1 MLTGLGI
8 IGNCSFSALVRD
20 GSVEWMCWPRPD
32 SSFVFGPLL
41 DREKG
46 GAFSIEGLDATNV
59 RAALRREHERA
70 AHGRSTAESGAFE
83 VYDFAPRFMLYD
95 RYYKPPMLVRVVRPL
110 SGEPRAVVRCRPIVR
125 LRPARA
131 HDAGRR
137 RTTSSTAASPR
148 RCG

>member
-1 MLTGLGI
+1 
-8 IGNCSFSALVRD
+8 
-20 GSVEWMCWPRPD
+20 MCWPRPD

-46 GAFSIEGLDATNV
+46 GAFAIEGVDATPRSNQAYVENTNV
-59 RAALRREHERA
+59 LR
-70 AHGRSTAESGAFE
+70 TVFSGPNGDFE
-83 VYDFAPRFMLYD
+83 VYDFAPRFVLYD
-95 RYYKPPMLVRVVRPL
+95 RYYKPPMLVRVMRPL
-110 SGEPRAVVRCRPIVR
+110 SGEPRAVVRCKPGLR

-131 HDAGRR
+131 DERGPR